1 MVKKFNLSEA
11 AADILNK
18 SVAAGRSRGDMSSQ
32 RLTTSIVPG
41 QKEVGDIG
49 TEVTKT
55 TDGAPQATKGAP
67 TATPPGA
74 TPPVGAEPM
83 KKLQKQPGEDKAAE
97 EDDPEGKPGKQM
109 MQKNPGATFQ
119 SYGGQHEEVELEY
132 EDVDAIVEKLQPEL
146 LDQLTEEDL
155 DILESLDDERLEAIN
170 ELSSDHVLAYAR
182 AAGKDAGKSLVRGK
196 LGRLVKRAKGL
207 KKAANIYGSKSNER
221 GQFTSKYGTSH
232 DTRVDNLSQLA
243 GHTKFRK
250 EDIDYGVD
258 ISEDIDALLEGEEL
272 SEDFVKKA
280 TTIFEAAVLTRVE
293 ELAEEVEARLQE
305 QFDSALEEVKED
317 FANKIDDYLNYMVE
331 EWMKENELAIESG
344 LRSEIV
350 EDFMKGL
357 HNLFTE
363 HYIDIPEEK
372 VDVVEELA
380 SKVEELEEKL
390 NEEISKNVEVS
401 KELKEQKKF
410 MAVQTACEGLT
421 QTQAEKLK
429 ALAENVK
436 FTSEDE
442 FAQKLEQLKEA
453 YAPTSQVKPAEK
465 AVLEEGV
472 DIEETK
478 PQHVSHDP
486 MVDAVAKS
494 ISKFSVK

>member
-18 SVAAGRSRGDMSSQ
+18 SVSTAMSKRTDGPSR
-32 RLTTSIVPG
+32 LPTSVVAG

-55 TDGAPQATKGAP
+55 TDGKPDATKGTP

-74 TPPVGAEPM
+74 TPPVSGEPM
-83 KKLQKQPGEDKAAE
+83 HKLAHQPGEDNAA
-97 EDDPEGKPGKQM
+97 DQGDPEGKPGKQM
-109 MQKNPGATFQ
+109 MQKNKNGVGIQ
-119 SYGGQHEEVELEY
+119 SYGGQKNEETELDGEIVAEEKD
-132 EDVDAIVEKLQPEL
+132 EDEDDKDDKKKKKKMKKMMKEGIQEDISAL
-146 LDQLTEEDL
+146 LSGE
-155 DILESLDDERLEAIN
+155 
-170 ELSSDHVLAYAR
+170 
-182 AAGKDAGKSLVRGK
+182 
-196 LGRLVKRAKGL
+196 
-207 KKAANIYGSKSNER
+207 
-221 GQFTSKYGTSH
+221 
-232 DTRVDNLSQLA
+232 NLS
-243 GHTKFRK
+243 
-250 EDIDYGVD
+250 
-258 ISEDIDALLEGEEL
+258 EE
-272 SEDFVKKA
+272 FVSKA
-280 TTIFEAAVLTRVE
+280 TTIFEAAVMSRVE
-293 ELAEEVEARLQE
+293 TIAEQVEAQLQE

-331 EWMKENELAIESG
+331 EWMKDNELAIDTG

-363 HYIDIPEEK
+363 HYIDLPEEK

-380 SKVEELEEKL
+380 AKVEELEGKL
-390 NEEISKNVEVS
+390 NEEIVKNKETK

-436 FTSEDE
+436 FTSEEE
-442 FAQKLEQLKEA
+442 FAVKLEQLKEA
-453 YAPTSQVKPAEK
+453 YAPTAQVKPAEK
-465 AVLEEGV
+465 TVLEEGV
-472 DIEETK
+472 EIEDQKPTK
-478 PQHVSHDP
+478 VSHDP
-486 MVDAVAKS
+486 LIDAVAKS
-494 ISKFSVK
+494 ISKSVVK